1 MAIINVV
8 GRITRDFELQT
19 SENNGTKFVKFGLAD
34 NEWIKGKQETTFY
47 ECTVFGADAER
58 LIKAMAGKG
67 SVLNV
72 CGKFRVHEYRTDNG
86 DGELRRSNIISA
98 LSWSYVPG
106 TSGNR
111 NGSSNANGN
120 GSTSGN
126 GGGSSNGASGASGA
140 NSHAAPHTENEYP
153 DNHNYS
159 GYGGYDDSVY

>member
-8 GRITRDFELQT
+8 GRVTRDFELQT
-19 SENNGTKFVKFGLAD
+19 SENGNTKYVKFGLAD
-34 NEWIKGKQETTFY
+34 NEWVKGKQETTFY

-86 DGELRRSNIISA
+86 DGELRRSNIISV

-120 GSTSGN
+120 SSTNGN
-126 GGGSSNGASGASGA
+126 GGNNSNGTSGTNGA
-140 NSHAAPHTENEYP
+140 NNHVAPNAEHEYP
-153 DNHNYS
+153 EAYNHN
-159 GYGGYDDSVY
+159 GYDGYEDGVY